1 MGEWEELQAKRRSGV
16 GGGSAGQA
24 GAALVSLQ
32 FIADQVVS
40 TSHSLACF
48 ALLAARI
55 VWLRKQRRRRGGEPT
70 TRRVPAAK

>member
-1 MGEWEELQAKRRSGV
+1 MGEWEELQAKRRSV
-16 GGGSAGQA
+16 GGSVGQA